1 MTREMNW
8 EQVRELF
15 QAAAER
21 SPAERAAILSSADD
35 SVRAEVES
43 LLAAHDETEP
53 FLDKS
58 IWHYIDAAEG
68 DRLAGARIGP
78 YRIERQ
84 LGGGGMGT
92 IFLAT
97 REDEFAQRVAIK
109 LVRGGGQSFVQRF
122 RQERQILAGLEHPN
136 IARLVDGGTTTDG
149 LPFIAMEFV
158 DGVPIDEYCR
168 TLTRAQRLHLFL
180 QLCDAVQY
188 AHRNLIIHRDIKPA
202 NVLVTEDGVPKL
214 LDFGIAKL
222 VSSDTTRPNATV
234 TRLMTPEYASPEQ
247 LLGEPVTTATDV
259 YSLGILLHELLTGAK
274 PDRDAPPRA
283 LKGDLH
289 NIVAMAMEVNPARRY
304 GSVEQLADDV
314 RRHLSGHPI
323 AARRPTFRYRA
334 SKFVRRNKLG
344 VAAAAAI
351 VAVTAIA
358 FAATLHQKRIAER
371 RFDQV
376 RSLARSVVFEIHDAI
391 APLPGSTPARE
402 LLVRRALVYLDNLSA
417 DAEDNVSLR
426 VELAG
431 AYLKIGD
438 VQGLPYRP
446 NLGDTAG
453 ALQSYR
459 KALAIA
465 QGVADLLVARRRA
478 RPHRLRANSERC
490 AGPTRC
496 KAHETSRALRE
507 QITPRTPQD
516 DLALAKTWVAIGDD
530 RYIGKLGGSPR
541 EAYESSL
548 RVLERVPRDAANRS
562 ELLLETGRA
571 HQHLGGMFTGVR
583 YKDMKAALVHHEAAL
598 RALEERS
605 RLHPTDAVARR
616 NFADQLVMRAT
627 AQNAIKDG
635 AGALEGTTRAL
646 AVLSELAAADP
657 KNVEAQHDLAFGY
670 EQMGMALTHLSDST
684 RRNARRA
691 TPSPSASAS
700 SPPTPAIAKT
710 AAASS
715 SSTARSRTSTNSAAR
730 RRKGSSTRRS
740 RARSGTRCD
749 YIAAYVTISSLCP
762 SRSSTTHP

>member
-1 MTREMNW
+1 MNW

-21 SPAERAAILSSADD
+21 PPAERAAILGGADE

-43 LLAAHDETEP
+43 LLAAHDDTEP

-58 IWHYIDAAEG
+58 VWHYIDAAEG

-78 YRIERQ
+78 YRIVRQ

-92 IFLAT
+92 IFLAA

-158 DGVPIDEYCR
+158 DGITIDEYCR
-168 TLTRAQRLHLFL
+168 TLPNVQRLGLFL

-222 VSSDTTRPNATV
+222 VSSDSTRPGATV

-259 YSLGILLHELLTGAK
+259 YSLGILLHELLTGTK

-358 FAATLHQKRIAER
+358 FVATLHQKQIAER

-402 LLVRRALVYLDNLSA
+402 LLVRRALVYLDNLAA
-417 DAEDNVSLR
+417 DAEDNVPLR

-438 VQGLPYRP
+438 VQGLPYTP

-465 QGVADLLVARRRA
+465 ESVQDHKLLADAWDRIGFVEQRT
-478 RPHRLRANSERC
+478 LRWAEALR
-490 AGPTRC
+490 
-496 KAHETSRALRE
+496 AHETARALRE
-507 QITPRTPQD
+507 QLSD
-516 DLALAKTWVAIGDD
+516 DLALARTWVAVGDD
-530 RYIGKLGGSPR
+530 RYIGKMGGSPR
-541 EAYESSL
+541 EAYESAL
-548 RVLERVPRDAANRS
+548 RVLQRVPRDATNRS
-562 ELLLETGRA
+562 ELLMETGRA
-571 HQHLGGMFTGVR
+571 HQHLGGMFTGML
-583 YKDMKAALVHHEAAL
+583 YKDMNAALVHHEAAL

-605 RLHPTDAVARR
+605 RLNPADAVARR

-646 AVLSELAAADP
+646 AMLKDLADADP

-670 EQMGMALTHLSDST
+670 EQMGIALTHL
-684 RRNARRA
+684 ARFDEAERA
-691 TPSPSASAS
+691 TRD
-700 SPPTPAIAKT
+700 AIAIRERLV
-710 AAASS
+710 AADPGN
-715 SSTARSRTSTNSAAR
+715 REDR
-730 RRKGSSTRRS
+730 RGLVVLYGSLAHIYKQRGQLEEGERYAEKS
-740 RARSGTRCD
+740 RA
-749 YIAAYVTISSLCP
+749 ILKAL
-762 SRSSTTHP
+762 